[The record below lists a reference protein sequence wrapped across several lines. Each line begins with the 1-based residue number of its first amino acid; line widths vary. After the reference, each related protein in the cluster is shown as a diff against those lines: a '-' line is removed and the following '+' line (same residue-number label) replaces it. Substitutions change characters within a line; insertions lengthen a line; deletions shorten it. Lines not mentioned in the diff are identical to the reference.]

1 MTNLQQDSWDW
12 RMVRDFKWLNNFW
25 ATTIAPE
32 FAVQDYTTASDIH
45 MCPNTGYKWDNLKLA
60 EETISLGQQCRDELG
75 LVIADLDA
83 QGSKFFKAVYV
94 NPARVAPMA
103 REEEVIN
110 EIKETN
116 NE

>member
-1 MTNLQQDSWDW
+1 
-12 RMVRDFKWLNNFW
+12 MVRDFKWLNNFW
-25 ATTIAPE
+25 ATSIVPLFT
-32 FAVQDYTTASDIH
+32 VQDSTNESDIR
-45 MCPNTGYKWDNLKLA
+45 MCPNTGYKWDAAKLT
-60 EETISLGQQCRDELG
+60 EETTALGQQCRDELG

-103 REEEVIN
+103 REEDVIN

-116 NE
+116 NG

>member
-1 MTNLQQDSWDW
+1 MTNLQRDDWDW
-12 RMVRDFKWLNNFW
+12 HMVRDFKWLNNFW
-25 ATTIAPE
+25 ETKIAPD
-32 FAVQDYTTASDIH
+32 FAAQDSTNEADIR
-45 MCPNTGYKWDNLKLA
+45 MCVNTGYKWDNTKLA
-60 EETISLGQQCRDELG
+60 SHTRELGQQCRDELG

-110 EIKETN
+110 EIKEMPN
-116 NE
+116 G